1 MWKIFLIAPKKAKI
15 YYFIGLIFAFI
26 WAGIVMMLPVL
37 LSQFLSLIIQSENN
51 AQLSIKL
58 FADWTIFQSNNFKDA
73 IVFLIGITFALIV
86 VGFISAFL
94 SLLIV
99 TWAGEMIS
107 ANLRNILFAK
117 YQKLSIKDISN
128 LGVENLIT
136 RINDDVGVF
145 WDFLM
150 QSSNAFVRAPFFIAF
165 GVVFALFTDL
175 ELSVSIFIILP
186 FLFFTLTFVY
196 LKTKSL
202 IVKNKKNLESM
213 TKNANDSVSGIRF
226 IKSYNLQNYQ
236 FSKFKN
242 STKKWTSTEI
252 KTQKYLN
259 ITTPVFFALINLISV
274 IVYVFASKQ
283 LKLNP
288 SDLNLIPKINVFI
301 EYVILISFGVMIC
314 SQFLG
319 VFFKAK
325 VASKRIIEI
334 IDMPYE
340 NLNVKNG
347 IDLTDKNKYSIT
359 FKDLN
364 YKYHIGLNNA
374 LNDLNFSL
382 PGGKVLGIIGPTG
395 SGKSTIAN
403 LLIYNMKYSDGHIYI
418 DDNEITKINTKSLH
432 EKVGIV
438 YQDSILYSGSLKD
451 NMLFAV
457 ENATDQEID
466 FALENAC
473 AKDFVYKL
481 ENNLN
486 YEIEEGAVNLSGGQ
500 KQRISIAR
508 ALLKNPKI
516 LILDDSLSAL
526 DNITTQKIISNIKNN
541 YNSTMVIISQK
552 INAIKHADL
561 ILVLDNG
568 KITEQG
574 SHLELLS
581 KSKLYK
587 EVYENQMEE

>member
-1 MWKIFLIAPKKAKI
+1 
-15 YYFIGLIFAFI
+15 
-26 WAGIVMMLPVL
+26 
-37 LSQFLSLIIQSENN
+37 
-51 AQLSIKL
+51 
-58 FADWTIFQSNNFKDA
+58 
-73 IVFLIGITFALIV
+73 
-86 VGFISAFL
+86 
-94 SLLIV
+94 
-99 TWAGEMIS
+99 MIS

-165 GVVFALFTDL
+165 GVVFALFTNL

-319 VFFKAK
+319 VFF
-325 VASKRIIEI
+325 
-334 IDMPYE
+334 
-340 NLNVKNG
+340 
-347 IDLTDKNKYSIT
+347 
-359 FKDLN
+359 
-364 YKYHIGLNNA
+364 
-374 LNDLNFSL
+374 
-382 PGGKVLGIIGPTG
+382 
-395 SGKSTIAN
+395 
-403 LLIYNMKYSDGHIYI
+403 
-418 DDNEITKINTKSLH
+418 
-432 EKVGIV
+432 
-438 YQDSILYSGSLKD
+438 
-451 NMLFAV
+451 
-457 ENATDQEID
+457 
-466 FALENAC
+466 
-473 AKDFVYKL
+473 
-481 ENNLN
+481 
-486 YEIEEGAVNLSGGQ
+486 
-500 KQRISIAR
+500 
-508 ALLKNPKI
+508 
-516 LILDDSLSAL
+516 
-526 DNITTQKIISNIKNN
+526 
-541 YNSTMVIISQK
+541 
-552 INAIKHADL
+552 
-561 ILVLDNG
+561 
-568 KITEQG
+568 
-574 SHLELLS
+574 
-581 KSKLYK
+581 
-587 EVYENQMEE
+587 

>member
-1 MWKIFLIAPKKAKI
+1 
-15 YYFIGLIFAFI
+15 
-26 WAGIVMMLPVL
+26 
-37 LSQFLSLIIQSENN
+37 
-51 AQLSIKL
+51 
-58 FADWTIFQSNNFKDA
+58 
-73 IVFLIGITFALIV
+73 
-86 VGFISAFL
+86 
-94 SLLIV
+94 
-99 TWAGEMIS
+99 
-107 ANLRNILFAK
+107 
-117 YQKLSIKDISN
+117 
-128 LGVENLIT
+128 
-136 RINDDVGVF
+136 
-145 WDFLM
+145 
-150 QSSNAFVRAPFFIAF
+150 
-165 GVVFALFTDL
+165 
-175 ELSVSIFIILP
+175 
-186 FLFFTLTFVY
+186 
-196 LKTKSL
+196 
-202 IVKNKKNLESM
+202 
-213 TKNANDSVSGIRF
+213 
-226 IKSYNLQNYQ
+226 
-236 FSKFKN
+236 
-242 STKKWTSTEI
+242 
-252 KTQKYLN
+252 
-259 ITTPVFFALINLISV
+259 
-274 IVYVFASKQ
+274 
-283 LKLNP
+283 
-288 SDLNLIPKINVFI
+288 
-301 EYVILISFGVMIC
+301 
-314 SQFLG
+314 
-319 VFFKAK
+319 
-325 VASKRIIEI
+325 
-334 IDMPYE
+334 MPYE

-526 DNITTQKIISNIKNN
+526 DNITTQKIISNIK
-541 YNSTMVIISQK
+541 K
-552 INAIKHADL
+552 
-561 ILVLDNG
+561 
-568 KITEQG
+568 
-574 SHLELLS
+574 
-581 KSKLYK
+581 
-587 EVYENQMEE
+587 